1 MTRVTAST
9 ASQAWGVSGLTSSS
23 RRRRSP
29 SDVHDIPPQRSL
41 HTGPARSGTTGL
53 DRCAAAERGVRVS
66 VSARPTVGR
75 MDGTSALPASGIG
88 TTALGRLQ
96 LRVPESGGGHDE
108 VVVER
113 RWPDMASARSWC
125 ERTIAR
131 AAPGTEVL
139 EVQVFAESWWRARSW
154 QAERH
159 RPVAEMLQLGVLDA
173 QGRVRWA
180 EPRSMSPRAGA
191 RLPS

>member
-1 MTRVTAST
+1 MDA
-9 ASQAWGVSGLTSSS
+9 
-23 RRRRSP
+23 SP
-29 SDVHDIPPQRSL
+29 S
-41 HTGPARSGTTGL
+41 
-53 DRCAAAERGVRVS
+53 
-66 VSARPTVGR
+66 
-75 MDGTSALPASGIG
+75 LPATGIG

-96 LRVPESGGGHDE
+96 LRVPEAGGGHEE

-113 RWPDMASARSWC
+113 RWPDMGSARAWC

-131 AAPGTEVL
+131 SAPGTEVL
-139 EVQVFAESWWRARSW
+139 EVQVFAESWWHARSW
-154 QAERH
+154 QTERH

-173 QGRVRWA
+173 AGGVRWA